1 MMIVTPAEEKLLK
14 AIFEIAT
21 SSSSEVHTNDLAHR
35 LGLKP
40 GSVTEALRRL
50 SDKGCISYE
59 RYQPVRLTII
69 GKNLA
74 LKTLRRQR
82 LWNAYLFSKMN
93 FGLDE
98 LIIHSE
104 QLGSI
109 PSERLVDSL
118 DELLGHPLFDP
129 FGDPIP
135 DRKGKMRGECFVPI
149 DKMPPGTSFRVAAF
163 SDHSEAF
170 LEYIQRL
177 GLSIGSELTL
187 ISVEAYDGS
196 ATIIFSGEP
205 PQSISRDVARS
216 ILSSSREHCC
226 AFDSSLQVP
235 PCLGDHPTPKASC
248 H

>member
-1 MMIVTPAEEKLLK
+1 MMMLTPSEEKLLK
-14 AIFEIAT
+14 AIFEIAVQA
-21 SSSSEVHTNDLAHR
+21 SSEVHTNDLAHR

-50 SDKGCISYE
+50 ADKGCISYE

-74 LKTLRRQR
+74 LKILRRQR
-82 LWNAYLFSKMN
+82 LWNAYLFNKMN
-93 FGLDE
+93 FSLDE
-98 LIIHSE
+98 LAVHSE

-109 PSERLVDSL
+109 PSERLVDAL
-118 DELLGHPLFDP
+118 DELLGQPLFDP

-135 DRKGKMRGECFVPI
+135 DRKGKMRGECFVSIGKLPA
-149 DKMPPGTSFRVAAF
+149 GSRCRVAAF

-170 LEYIQRL
+170 LEYVQRL
-177 GLSIGSELTL
+177 GLCIGSELTL
-187 ISVEAYDGS
+187 LAVEAFDGS
-196 ATIIFSGEP
+196 ATILVNGEP
-205 PQSISRDVARS
+205 PHSISREVARS

-226 AFDSSLQVP
+226 AFDKDLPIP
-235 PCLGDHPTPKASC
+235 PCLGDQPTPKPSR